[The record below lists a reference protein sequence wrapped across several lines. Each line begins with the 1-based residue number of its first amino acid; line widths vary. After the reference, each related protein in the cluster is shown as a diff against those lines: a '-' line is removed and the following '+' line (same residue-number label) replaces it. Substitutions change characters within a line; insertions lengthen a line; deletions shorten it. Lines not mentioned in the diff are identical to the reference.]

1 MSGLRVMSFNVRG
14 ARFRDGENAWER
26 RATLN
31 VETIRRCTPDLI
43 GFQELE
49 LEHLRAYQQHLP
61 EYEYWLGLKTSSN
74 KPPYEYVAI
83 FWKAQRLE
91 LLNAGGFWL
100 NEASHTF
107 APGWDAAC
115 TRVANWARLRI
126 IGNGRELLFLNTHLD
141 HVGEEARANGTQ
153 LILQRLSELQT
164 NDLPVI
170 VSGDFNCHPGSPAYK
185 LFMERGFVDTYL
197 ATDNRDD
204 EISNTF
210 HAFGRLNANIG
221 KQQGEILRIDW
232 ILLRDQMGLVRP
244 ELCEI
249 VRDARPP
256 LYPSDHYPVVTE
268 FVEA

>member
-1 MSGLRVMSFNVRG
+1 MAGLRVMSFNVRG
-14 ARFRDGENAWER
+14 ARFLDGENAWER
-26 RATLN
+26 RAELN

-49 LEHLRAYQQHLP
+49 LDHLMTYQQHLP

-83 FWKAQRLE
+83 FWKAEHLV

-100 NEASHTF
+100 NEMPHAF

-126 IGNGRELLFLNTHLD
+126 VDTGREFLFLNTHLD
-141 HVGEEARANGTQ
+141 HVGEEARVNGSQ
-153 LILQRLSELQT
+153 LILQRLSALEAD
-164 NDLPVI
+164 DLPVI
-170 VSGDFNCHPGSPAYK
+170 VSGDFNCNPGSPAYK
-185 LFMERGFVDTYL
+185 LFMEHGFVDTYQ
-197 ATDNRDD
+197 TTGNRDD
-204 EISNTF
+204 EPSNTF
-210 HAFGRLNANIG
+210 HAFGRLNAKTG
-221 KQQGEILRIDW
+221 KQKGEILRIDW
-232 ILLRDQMGLVRP
+232 ILLRDLVGRIGP
-244 ELCEI
+244 KSSEI

-256 LYPSDHYPVVTE
+256 LYPSDHYPVMTE